1 MKRAVTKSEKRD
13 RRHRRIRARVTGTA
27 EKPRMSVFRSNTALY
42 VQLIDDAKGSTLAQA
57 STREVTKGTVME
69 KATATGTAIAE
80 RATKLGIKKVAFDRG
95 GFIYTGRI
103 KALADSARAAGLEF

>member
-1 MKRAVTKSEKRD
+1 MKRAVTKSQKRD
-13 RRHRRIRARVTGTA
+13 RRHRRIRARVIGTA

-42 VQLIDDAKGSTLAQA
+42 VQLIDDAAGRTLAQA
-57 STREVTKGTVME
+57 STQEVKKGTIME
-69 KATATGTAIAE
+69 KAVEIGTAIAK
-80 RATKLGIKKVAFDRG
+80 RAGEKGIKKVAFDRG